1 MAGKKYGEVL
11 GCQIIGHGATDMIAE
26 VALGKTLEATTLQF
40 GRTSH
45 PYLLDDFRGDH
56 GQAALAADGEA
67 INF

>member
-26 VALGKTLEATTLQF
+26 VALGKTLEATTLEF

-45 PYLLDDFRGDH
+45 PH
-56 GQAALAADGEA
+56 PTISEAIMEAALAADGEA